1 MECLVH
7 VKVCIMNVQCVDVL
21 LQYAGQCSAY
31 LEVMP
36 GILIPDPFSRSC
48 MRNFAISASPKGRLW
63 KTYRDVVRAERAGKA
78 EVVAERGRDCHE

>member
-36 GILIPDPFSRSC
+36 GILIPDPFSKLC
-48 MRNFAISASPKGRLW
+48 INNFAMSASPQEYPC
-63 KTYRDVVRAERAGKA
+63 KT
-78 EVVAERGRDCHE
+78 H